1 MYNYTT
7 EASFTRK
14 HMPKTNY
21 SIETTMN
28 ARVQQR
34 KKFVYTALN
43 DYNKASLIYT
53 YLKGEYFGFF
63 TNHFYLQHNKN
74 Y

>member
-1 MYNYTT
+1 
-7 EASFTRK
+7 
-14 HMPKTNY
+14 
-21 SIETTMN
+21 MN

-53 YLKGEYFGFF
+53 YIYLKGEYLVS
-63 TNHFYLQHNKN
+63 LQIIFIYNTTGIIKP
-74 Y
+74 

>member
-1 MYNYTT
+1 
-7 EASFTRK
+7 
-14 HMPKTNY
+14 
-21 SIETTMN
+21 MN

-53 YLKGEYFGFF
+53 YIYLKGEYFGFF
-63 TNHFYLQHNKN
+63 TNHFYLQHNRN

>member
-1 MYNYTT
+1 
-7 EASFTRK
+7 
-14 HMPKTNY
+14 MPKTNY
-21 SIETTMN
+21 SKKTTMN
-28 ARVQQR
+28 ARIQQR

-53 YLKGEYFGFF
+53 YIYLKGEYFGFF
-63 TNHFYLQHNKN
+63 TNHFYLQHNRN